1 MEEGVEAAEQHAFL
15 NVQVCQALRGLLL
28 DGPLMPGQVL
38 QRAAQALAGPSVFV
52 QSEPEPEPE
61 PEHVAAPS

>member
-1 MEEGVEAAEQHAFL
+1 MEEGVETAEQHAFL
-15 NVQVCQALRGLLL
+15 NVQACQALRGLLL

-52 QSEPEPEPE
+52 QSEPE
-61 PEHVAAPS
+61 